1 MPKDRMPQNFGATEP
16 VPTGYFGQLWHPFS
30 GWFKRKGPP
39 PLP

>member
-1 MPKDRMPQNFGATEP
+1 
-16 VPTGYFGQLWHPFS
+16 VPTGYFGQLWHPFA

>member
-1 MPKDRMPQNFGATEP
+1 MPKDRMPCDFGVPEK
-16 VPTGYFGQLWHPFS
+16 VPTGYFGQLWHPFA